1 MEKEEKYF
9 CPICGAPTRVYM
21 GNARKD
27 RLCGKHADELKSGAI
42 IEKEGGVFVDA
53 KTGVTLN
60 KDSSPK
66 EVKAPKEGG
75 HQHAYE
81 TGKCIACGKPTT
93 NGFFFCPECY
103 RKYKEK
109 SLLVVIKNCTEVEI
123 LDESYEGKYHCDDG
137 HVVKSKSEVMI
148 DNYLFENG
156 IPHAYE
162 KAFPID
168 DNPDHDLHPDFYLP
182 NFRNSSDDVYIEHW
196 GYDENNI
203 QYTKTKKYKLP
214 IYRQKGITLICTN
227 EKDITDFKTNIKR
240 KLDNYKKGS
249 INGDN

>member
-1 MEKEEKYF
+1 
-9 CPICGAPTRVYM
+9 
-21 GNARKD
+21 
-27 RLCGKHADELKSGAI
+27 
-42 IEKEGGVFVDA
+42 
-53 KTGVTLN
+53 
-60 KDSSPK
+60 
-66 EVKAPKEGG
+66 
-75 HQHAYE
+75 
-81 TGKCIACGKPTT
+81 
-93 NGFFFCPECY
+93 
-103 RKYKEK
+103 
-109 SLLVVIKNCTEVEI
+109 LLVVIKNCTEVEI

-240 KLDNYKKGS
+240 KLDNYKKGT